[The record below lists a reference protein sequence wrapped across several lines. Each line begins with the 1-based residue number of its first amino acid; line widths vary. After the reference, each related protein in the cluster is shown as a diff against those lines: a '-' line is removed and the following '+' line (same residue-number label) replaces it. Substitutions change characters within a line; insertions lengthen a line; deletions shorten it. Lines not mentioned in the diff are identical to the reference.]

1 MQTTDL
7 NMEREILRIAVKPL
21 FVIKA
26 NFLQSDADADD
37 DDDASMGDGCGPCSV
52 VSTKAKILCLDSLQS
67 IVA

>member
-26 NFLQSDADADD
+26 NFLQSDAD
-37 DDDASMGDGCGPCSV
+37 DDDASMGDGCGR
-52 VSTKAKILCLDSLQS
+52 LEL
-67 IVA
+67 